1 MAKNTDFSLKS
12 FDDIFSSQEQRD
24 NDKISKIR
32 DIPINLIDDFPN
44 HPFKVRDDEDMQRL
58 VESVKENGVITPAT
72 VMEKKDGRYTLI
84 SGHRRKRA
92 SELAGY
98 STLRC
103 DIVEMTDEE
112 AIVRMVESNYQRTQL
127 LPSEL
132 AFAYKMRLDAIKR
145 QGKRTDLVED
155 ENGGK
160 ESVQVISEQSGDS
173 QSQIRR
179 YIRLTELI
187 PELLELVDT
196 GSLKMR
202 PAIDISYFSQDIQ
215 KLILKEIND
224 TGVTPSMAQAEKMHR
239 FADTNKLTAEVISS
253 IMCEESTSKNKFVLK
268 SERIKSFIPKSIPK
282 NETEDYVCKALEY
295 YNTHNGK

>member
-1 MAKNTDFSLKS
+1 
-12 FDDIFSSQEQRD
+12 
-24 NDKISKIR
+24 
-32 DIPINLIDDFPN
+32 
-44 HPFKVRDDEDMQRL
+44 MQRL

-72 VMEKKDGRYTLI
+72 VMERKDGRYTLI

-112 AIVRMVESNYQRTQL
+112 AIVRMVESNYQRTRL

-187 PELLELVDT
+187 PELLDLVDT

>member
-112 AIVRMVESNYQRTQL
+112 AIVRMVESNYQRTRL

-187 PELLELVDT
+187 PELLDLVDT
-196 GSLKMR
+196 GSLKMH

>member
-160 ESVQVISEQSGDS
+160 ESAQVISEQSGDS

-187 PELLELVDT
+187 PELLDLVDT

-202 PAIDISYFSQDIQ
+202 PAIDISYISQDIQ
-215 KLILKEIND
+215 KLILKEINY
-224 TGVTPSMAQAEKMHR
+224 TGVTPSMAQAEKMHH
-239 FADTNKLTAEVISS
+239 FADNDKLTAEVISS
-253 IMCEESTSKNKFVLK
+253 IMCEENTSKNKFILK

-295 YNTHNGK
+295 YNKHNGK

>member
-112 AIVRMVESNYQRTQL
+112 AIVRMVESNYQRTRL

-187 PELLELVDT
+187 PELLDLVDT

-202 PAIDISYFSQDIQ
+202 PAIDISCFSQDIQ